1 MSSSMMIL
9 AMFMV
14 VGCSEDCH
22 QTITGVNL
30 YGAGQFGV
38 HAVEKQFMNR
48 TIILIADLEMDQE
61 AKQFPNGCNDP
72 LIKNNTVIDTTMKLY
87 CNKDLYLS
95 NDTLFAG
102 KTNLL
107 DRFEV
112 FKNDVGR
119 ARFISVR
126 NKQFFNNQ
134 SGFYTFYFSCML
146 SNTISI
152 SDSCLLKIDF

>member
-87 CNKDLYLS
+87 CNKDLISATTRCLRGRPIYSTGLKC
-95 NDTLFAG
+95 LRMMWAEPV
-102 KTNLL
+102 LL
-107 DRFEV
+107 V
-112 FKNDVGR
+112 
-119 ARFISVR
+119 
-126 NKQFFNNQ
+126 
-134 SGFYTFYFSCML
+134 
-146 SNTISI
+146 
-152 SDSCLLKIDF
+152 